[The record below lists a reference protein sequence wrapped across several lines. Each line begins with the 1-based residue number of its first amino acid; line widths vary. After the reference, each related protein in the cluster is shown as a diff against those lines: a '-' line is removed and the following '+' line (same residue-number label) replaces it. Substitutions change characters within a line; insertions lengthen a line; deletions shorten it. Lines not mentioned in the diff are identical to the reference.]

1 MKTWKFMP
9 IMAMGVCM
17 AMTSCSEDSKKEDV
31 APNPFSGFST
41 QDSGTATDADLKAA
55 VATYVDN
62 VVIPTYQD
70 MFNKVTTLN
79 SEVKKLSTTSN
90 DKAVAD
96 AADAWIAARKP
107 WEKSEAFL
115 YGPADLNKLDPS
127 LDSWPLDKGGIDAI
141 LQSGNWEEAV
151 GGDVD
156 DDEDAPADAPQN
168 LRGFHTAEYLLFEDG
183 EAKKIT
189 DLDANK
195 IGYLKAVV
203 GRMLK
208 DTELLLKGWT
218 EGEGLDN
225 GAYNEAI
232 KNPSGS
238 YSISSIKQSIAM
250 MLNSD
255 NGAEGIANEVGS
267 SKIGEPVD
275 KWNSGDTEGGVLA
288 VESWYS
294 WNSLDDYTDNIYSVR
309 NAYYGSLDG
318 TVATASLYS
327 IMKKVNPT
335 LNDMV
340 VKQIQETITAIN
352 DIPHPFRNNLG
363 AKTEVKNAQNQCA
376 FLCSGLA
383 LVRAKLAGE

>member
-1 MKTWKFMP
+1 M
-9 IMAMGVCM
+9 
-17 AMTSCSEDSKKEDV
+17 
-31 APNPFSGFST
+31 
-41 QDSGTATDADLKAA
+41 
-55 VATYVDN
+55 
-62 VVIPTYQD
+62 IPTYQD
-70 MFNKVTTLN
+70 MYNKVTALN
-79 SEVKKLSTTSN
+79 TAVQKLSTSSSDN
-90 DKAVAD
+90 DVAN
-96 AADAWIAARKP
+96 AADAWVAARKP

-141 LQSGNWEEAV
+141 LQSGNWEDAV

-156 DDEDAPADAPQN
+156 DGDDAPADAPQN

-203 GRMLK
+203 GRMSK

-218 EGEGLDN
+218 EGKNLEN
-225 GAYNEAI
+225 GAYKDAMKAPN
-232 KNPSGS
+232 GT
-238 YSISSIKQSIAM
+238 YSISNIKQSVAM
-250 MLNSD
+250 ILNSD
-255 NGAEGIANEVGS
+255 NGAEGIANEVGAT
-267 SKIGEPVD
+267 KIGDPVD
-275 KWNSGDTEGGVLA
+275 KWNSGDKEGGVLA

-294 WNSLDDYTDNIYSVR
+294 WNSLDDYTDNIYSIR

-318 TVATASLYS
+318 TVASASLCS

-363 AKTEVKNAQNQCA
+363 ATTEVKNAQNQCA

-383 LVRAKLAGE
+383 LVRGKLAGE